1 MKIEQTVILLYVS
14 KIHIPRNPDF
24 SEKLER
30 FFIRNSLGY
39 LARLVEF
46 SDTCCENIDK
56 V

>member
-24 SEKLER
+24 EQIWFLDVQILDLFYIKHTKYY
-30 FFIRNSLGY
+30 FP
-39 LARLVEF
+39 
-46 SDTCCENIDK
+46 K